1 MQVILVA
8 SNLEERD
15 MLTYILKYAGMAVAS
30 SSSLQRVAA
39 KWLERP
45 ADLVVV
51 AGATVNEL
59 LAELVQLRQITQVPC
74 LLIIESPSEEEL
86 CQLLRNGADLVL
98 PRPVSPRILA
108 EYTKTML
115 RRNRTVPTSVL
126 PRLNVTE
133 IKLDPDTRT
142 IRVLDGDERRLT
154 QLEFRLLYIL
164 MVNRG
169 QVVPV
174 DTIVER
180 VWGYTGQG
188 SRELVRGLI
197 SRLRR
202 KIEPDIS
209 APQFIQNVPGVG
221 YRFSLE
227 NL

>member
-8 SNLEERD
+8 PNLEERD
-15 MLTYILKYAGMAVAS
+15 MLNYILKHAGMAVAS
-30 SSSLQRVAA
+30 SGSLQRVVA

-45 ADLVVV
+45 SDLVVV
-51 AGATVNEL
+51 AGVQAHDL
-59 LAELVQLRQITQVPC
+59 LHDLTNLRHITQVPC
-74 LLIIESPSEEEL
+74 LIIVESPTEDDL
-86 CQLLRNGADLVL
+86 CQLLHEGADLVL
-98 PRPVSPRILA
+98 SRPVSPRILA
-108 EYTKTML
+108 EYTKALL

-133 IKLDPDTRT
+133 INLDPDTRT
-142 IRVLDGDERRLT
+142 VRVLESEPRRLT

-169 QVVPV
+169 QVVPIE
-174 DTIVER
+174 TIVER

-188 SRELVRGLI
+188 SRELVRGLV

-202 KIEPDIS
+202 KIEPNAS
-209 APQFIQNVPGVG
+209 VPCFIQNVPGVG